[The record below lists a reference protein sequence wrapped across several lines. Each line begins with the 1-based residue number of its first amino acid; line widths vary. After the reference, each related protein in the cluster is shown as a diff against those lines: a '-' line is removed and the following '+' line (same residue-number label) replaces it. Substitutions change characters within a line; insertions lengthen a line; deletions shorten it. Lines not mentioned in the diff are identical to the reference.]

1 MVDREAQRAIRERTK
16 NQIEAL
22 ENRIR
27 ELTEQEPYQEL
38 QKVIREKEAVEAK
51 NAELEAHL
59 RSIMVSIQTLL
70 SGNVGMSA

>member
-27 ELTEQEPYQEL
+27 ELTEQDPYQEL
-38 QKVIREKEAVEAK
+38 QKVIRQKEAAEAK
-51 NAELEAHL
+51 NAELMAHL

-70 SGNVGMSA
+70 SGNMGMST